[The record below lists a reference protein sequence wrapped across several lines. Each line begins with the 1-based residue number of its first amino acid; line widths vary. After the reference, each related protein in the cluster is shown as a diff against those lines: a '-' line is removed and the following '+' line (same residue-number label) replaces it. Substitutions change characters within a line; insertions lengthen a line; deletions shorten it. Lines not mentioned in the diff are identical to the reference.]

1 VAERLENSGS
11 ARRIVLGA
19 PAGCDHAEPGT
30 AKDVSE
36 IVVGYDGSAEAEHA
50 LARAAD
56 FAEALSARLV
66 VISVSKSSEPAPTL
80 APAGPAVS
88 AGTGMI
94 VPVLPGDTVPPSEAE
109 IERLS
114 RPAELAYRQL
124 EEARTALASRAVEA
138 EFVAEE
144 GEMAE
149 RLLAV
154 AGHRDADLIVVGSR
168 EHGFLDRLLGR
179 PVDEAVARRADR
191 DVLLVH

>member
-1 VAERLENSGS
+1 
-11 ARRIVLGA
+11 VLGA
-19 PAGCDHAEPGT
+19 TAGCDHAQPGT
-30 AKDVSE
+30 AKDVTE

-50 LARAAD
+50 LVRAAD

-66 VISVSKSSEPAPTL
+66 VISVSKSSEVPEPALAPTL

-114 RPAELAYRQL
+114 RPSELAQRQL
-124 EEARTALASRAVEA
+124 EEARMALASREVEA

-154 AGHRDADLIVVGSR
+154 AEHRDADLIVVGSR

>member
-124 EEARTALASRAVEA
+124 EEARTALASREVEA

-154 AGHRDADLIVVGSR
+154 AEHRDADLIVVGSR